1 MGSRLVTSDPDQ
13 EGCQLQGPSSPPAK
27 NHICQQFLKATG
39 KPRNHPQIITF
50 PVQGACCIVCIKQTN
65 AESNIVPIGI
75 KEGPTSHQ
83 YLTACHPEKV
93 VPSVPRD
100 FALKFNT

>member
-1 MGSRLVTSDPDQ
+1 MGLRLVTSDPDQ
-13 EGCQLQGPSSPPAK
+13 EGCQLQGPFSPPAEESYLSTISESHMEAK
-27 NHICQQFLKATG
+27 KSPTNHHISSLGSLLHCLYQTG
-39 KPRNHPQIITF
+39 
-50 PVQGACCIVCIKQTN
+50 
-65 AESNIVPIGI
+65 ESNIVPIGI

-100 FALKFNT
+100 FALKFNV